1 MPPPNSSQRTSLP
14 FHSSILAMTSS
25 TLIGSAM
32 SLPSF
37 DSYDKKTA
45 GIPRALGGAYAR
57 NPGRVRGSLRSGDR
71 RLEAHAGEVAA
82 HVVHRLLVVAVH
94 DRLGLGVVDLLEGH
108 ALVRVLHLVAEERE
122 DLLRDRL
129 GLGARELGSGETD
142 LGVEPV
148 EIRDERVGLHGHRRV
163 PGEHVAAGG

>member
-32 SLPSF
+32 SLPLF
-37 DSYDKKTA
+37 DSYNKKTA
-45 GIPRALGGAYAR
+45 GVPRALGGAYAR

-82 HVVHRLLVVAVH
+82 HVVHRLLVLAVH
-94 DRLGLGVVDLLEGH
+94 DPLGLGVVDLLEGH
-108 ALVRVLHLVAEERE
+108 ALVGVLQLVAEQRE
-122 DLLRDRL
+122 DLLRDGF
-129 GLGARELGSGETD
+129 GLGARHLRRRQTH

-148 EIRDERVGLHGHRRV
+148 SYTHLT
-163 PGEHVAAGG
+163 

>member
-32 SLPSF
+32 SLPLF
-37 DSYDKKTA
+37 DSYNKKTA
-45 GIPRALGGAYAR
+45 GVPRALGGAYAR

-82 HVVHRLLVVAVH
+82 HVVHRLLVLAVH
-94 DRLGLGVVDLLEGH
+94 DPLGLGVVDLLEGH
-108 ALVRVLHLVAEERE
+108 ALVGVLQLVAEQRE
-122 DLLRDRL
+122 DLPVSYTHLRAHETRHDIVCRL
-129 GLGARELGSGETD
+129 L
-142 LGVEPV
+142 
-148 EIRDERVGLHGHRRV
+148 
-163 PGEHVAAGG
+163 